1 MLVKGVAWHDQNT
14 GHGVIQHALCLT
26 FCVWHLLSFCSNGL
40 WRQLA
45 AEVLPLGSSLCQ
57 DLAGSLWA
65 RSAQHW
71 ALSGCSF
78 VQPLQWVWLSRS
90 IVSWCHE
97 LQMNACS
104 GFTIA
109 GIELNAII
117 ELVQLSVVCSMTVS
131 SSDKSSCRSGI
142 IAAACNAWG
151 VPCQLRPVLVCDAL
165 AFVWKTQLALCKQS
179 AERFNDY
186 PAEML
191 MKMMTMMILILMI
204 RTIQDCNWNL
214 S

>member
-1 MLVKGVAWHDQNT
+1 
-14 GHGVIQHALCLT
+14 
-26 FCVWHLLSFCSNGL
+26 
-40 WRQLA
+40 
-45 AEVLPLGSSLCQ
+45 
-57 DLAGSLWA
+57 
-65 RSAQHW
+65 
-71 ALSGCSF
+71 
-78 VQPLQWVWLSRS
+78 
-90 IVSWCHE
+90 
-97 LQMNACS
+97 MNACS

-131 SSDKSSCRSGI
+131 SSDKSSCRSDI